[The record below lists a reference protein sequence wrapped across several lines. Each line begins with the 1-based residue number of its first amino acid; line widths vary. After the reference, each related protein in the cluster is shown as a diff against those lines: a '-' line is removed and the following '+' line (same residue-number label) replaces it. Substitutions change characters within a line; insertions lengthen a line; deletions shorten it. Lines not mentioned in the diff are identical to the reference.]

1 MAICLSVTIRIR
13 LCSATKPSV
22 EVFVEV
28 LRAWYSHPSLWKEG
42 KSFWGLHFKSLAH
55 SVNGFTDVIHTLAPS
70 GPDTLHRRQEAVWQT
85 QSALMLEKAWFTQ
98 RQFLS
103 LIKVLQKDNEI
114 YMVLDDDIWKE
125 WTRDELGIEQ
135 PIP

>member
-1 MAICLSVTIRIR
+1 
-13 LCSATKPSV
+13 
-22 EVFVEV
+22 
-28 LRAWYSHPSLWKEG
+28 
-42 KSFWGLHFKSLAH
+42 
-55 SVNGFTDVIHTLAPS
+55 
-70 GPDTLHRRQEAVWQT
+70 
-85 QSALMLEKAWFTQ
+85 MLEKAWFTQ